1 MKVTN
6 DSALD
11 PCVGSRISGYLTLFV
26 IDLSVSISFPEI
38 FVVKITQMNK
48 GKTVFAQL
56 MEFLPWYE
64 FDKCVARYNG
74 NYKVQTF
81 DCRQQ
86 FLVMSFAQLTNRSS
100 LHDIENCLD
109 AVSNKLYHSGIKRR
123 IPHSTLADANEQR
136 DWRIYADFAQELIP
150 EARRLNL
157 QDSGFTL
164 DLKNMVYALDSTT
177 IDLCLSLFPWARFRT
192 AKGAVKAHVLMDL
205 RGSIPSFI
213 KLTDGL
219 CHDVNVLDNL
229 PLESGAFYLMDR
241 GYVDF
246 ERLYR
251 FVTEGAFFVTRA
263 KSNLSFRRIKSAAVD
278 KKTGLRCDQTIAL
291 SGVNTCKDYPA
302 PLRRVKFWDDESK
315 RSFVFL
321 TNAFSISALMV
332 AMLYKE
338 RWQVELF
345 FRWIKQHLRIKS
357 FYGTSRNA
365 VYAQIWIAVCVY
377 LLLAIIKPKLQI
389 NQSLHTISKV
399 LEFCIF
405 EKMPVNE
412 LFNDIE
418 LNENNSEFSNQL
430 SLWD

>member
-1 MKVTN
+1 MKVRKTSVHYGTM
-6 DSALD
+6 DRRL
-11 PCVGSRISGYLTLFV
+11 SGFMTLFV
-26 IDLSVSISFPEI
+26 IDFSVALSFPEI
-38 FVVKITQMNK
+38 FVIKISQMNK

-64 FDKCVARYNG
+64 FDKCVTRYDG
-74 NYKVQTF
+74 DYKVQTF

-86 FLVMSFAQLTNRSS
+86 FLVMSFAQLTSRKS
-100 LHDIENCLD
+100 LRDIENCLE
-109 AVSNKLYHSGIKRR
+109 AVSNKLYHSGIRKKV
-123 IPHSTLADANEQR
+123 PHSTLADANEQR
-136 DWRIYADFAQELIP
+136 DWRIYADFAQILIP
-150 EARRLNL
+150 EARKLNL

-177 IDLCLSLFPWARFRT
+177 IDLCLSLFPWARFRA

-205 RGSIPSFI
+205 RGSIPTFI

-219 CHDVNVLDNL
+219 CHDVNVLDTL

-263 KSNLSFRRIKSAAVD
+263 KSNLSFKRVKAAIVD
-278 KKTGLRCDQTIAL
+278 KSTGVRCDQTIVLA
-291 SGVNTCKDYPA
+291 GVNSSKDYPA
-302 PLRRVKFWDDESK
+302 PLRRVKFWDTENK
-315 RSFVFL
+315 RHFVFL
-321 TNAFSISALMV
+321 TNAFNISALMV

-338 RWQVELF
+338 RWQIELF

-365 VYAQIWIAVCVY
+365 VYTQIWIAVCVY

-389 NQSLHTISKV
+389 KQSLHTISQV

-412 LFNDIE
+412 LFDDLV
-418 LNENNSEFSNQL
+418 LNANNSEFSNQL